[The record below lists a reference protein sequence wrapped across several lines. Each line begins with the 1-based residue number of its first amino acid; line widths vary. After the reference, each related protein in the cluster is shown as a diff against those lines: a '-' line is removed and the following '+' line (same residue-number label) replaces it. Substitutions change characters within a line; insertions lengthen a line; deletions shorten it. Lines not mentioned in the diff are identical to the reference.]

1 MTIPVEVRRELIR
14 LAWLASM
21 ALAGPAIVS
30 GALARGTGHQL
41 RWSTFLLL
49 AIPVVSGLAASSWR
63 RLRTLRGQAPR
74 RRQFGLAQLMLFTGL
89 AAVWLTV
96 ARWDLAAMQTPQG
109 AKAVLEERIRQ
120 IVGDGRVHLSQSLFV
135 QVQRKSFDD
144 NDLRRLVDQ
153 LPALQSVNARFF
165 YLDLSN
171 TQITDRGMALLAD
184 CHSLEFLSLD
194 NTRVSPQG
202 LKVIAQMPL
211 LQALSLRDTRVPPEE
226 LAKVRSQRPKV
237 LVSPEEIQPLPL
249 TANPR

>member
-21 ALAGPAIVS
+21 ALAGPAVAFA
-30 GALARGTGHQL
+30 ALAQWTGHQL

-49 AIPVVSGLAASSWR
+49 AIPVVSGLAASSCR
-63 RLRTLRGQAPR
+63 RLRSLRGPSTPR
-74 RRQFGLAQLMLFTGL
+74 GQFGLAQLMLFTSI
-89 AAVWLTV
+89 AALWLTV

-109 AKAVLEERIRQ
+109 AKAVIEERIRQ

-135 QVQRKSFDD
+135 HVQRKSFDD

-153 LPALQSVNARFF
+153 LPALRSMNARFF

-184 CHSLEFLSLD
+184 CHSLEFLTLD

-211 LQALSLRDTRVPPEE
+211 LQALSLRNTRVPAEE

-237 LVSPEEIQPLPL
+237 LVSPEEAQPLPL
-249 TANPR
+249 SANPR